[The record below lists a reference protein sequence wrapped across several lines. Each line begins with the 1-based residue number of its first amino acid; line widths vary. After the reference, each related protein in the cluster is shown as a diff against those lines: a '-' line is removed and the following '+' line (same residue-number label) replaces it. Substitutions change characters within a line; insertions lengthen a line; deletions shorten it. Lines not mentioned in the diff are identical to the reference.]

1 MIDLYR
7 SKFEAG
13 VLDNLCRQ
21 VRKDVKKYGRRYK
34 KYCPKGICAG
44 GKVIPLREMDR
55 SYPVV
60 FLLYLVL
67 NE

>member
-21 VRKDVKKYGRRYK
+21 VRKHVMKYGSDKKYF
-34 KYCPKGICAG
+34 PKGVCAG
-44 GKVIPLREMDR
+44 GKVIPLSKMDR

-60 FLLYLVL
+60 FLLQLVL